1 MISNCRNITYNP
13 RNVTLTW
20 DPPLREL
27 QNGKITGYHLLCYE
41 ERPSNPVPG
50 TNGTLDSINTTYIIP
65 VITPFRSYICSL
77 SAINTVGI
85 GPEVFCTFRSGED
98 S

>member
-1 MISNCRNITYNP
+1 M
-13 RNVTLTW
+13 
-20 DPPLREL
+20 
-27 QNGKITGYHLLCYE
+27 QNGELTGYLLMCYE
-41 ERPSNPVPG
+41 EGSSNPVPT

-77 SAINTVGI
+77 SAMNRVGF
-85 GPEVFCTFRSGED
+85 GPERFCTFRSGED